1 MRNFI
6 IISLLLLISCF
17 ATVAQTRDTCV
28 ISNVSFK
35 VNTDTPIKDSDYEK
49 FITKDIQYLNEHKS
63 ELKSIELI
71 GTASPEGPYKLNKEL
86 AIKRS
91 KVISGMIDSTLI
103 SLTHIRTIDEDYEG
117 LYKLVSQSND
127 PDKYKILNILD
138 NSEHIKRDL
147 IKLGVWRRLIN
158 NYFSQLRNVKVKM
171 NFIIPVPIVDTVYI
185 KDTLYIHDTLYVHD
199 TIYKIPPYKKY
210 PILSIKTNLIEDII
224 GAPNVHAELYT
235 YVWNLSLEFEYS
247 FPWWK
252 NDNRHFYYQALNGA
266 VGVRK
271 YFNNNYDKW
280 YVGLYGNT
288 GYYDFATKK
297 DNGWQGEERGAG
309 LSVGRV
315 WRKGNWR
322 FEAFA
327 RGGWLNSNYDTY
339 HAGEPFEGKYYY
351 DWWKRN
357 EDFVPRRFTLNYFGV
372 TMIGFNITYDII
384 RIRRYEIPE

>member
-1 MRNFI
+1 MQKC
-6 IISLLLLISCF
+6 LLVLFLMCLCLFGWS
-17 ATVAQTRDTCV
+17 QPRDTV
-28 ISNVSFK
+28 INTTLYFK
-35 VNTDTPIKDSDYEK
+35 VNTAEFIEDDNYNK
-49 FITKDIQYLNEHKS
+49 FIQEQLPFIQEHRKN
-63 ELKSIELI
+63 LKHIKL
-71 GTASPEGPYKLNKEL
+71 TAAASPEGSYSRNREL
-86 AIKRS
+86 ARMRAESINEILDLDE
-91 KVISGMIDSTLI
+91 VVTIS
-103 SLTHIRTIDEDYEG
+103 EDYNG
-117 LYKLVSQSND
+117 LYDLIESSDEPWKNQIL
-127 PDKYKILNILD
+127 KILSTSGNVK
-138 NSEHIKRDL
+138 HDL
-147 IKLGVWRRLIN
+147 INSGHWWRLKQYYFPKLRKIDIKLH
-158 NYFSQLRNVKVKM
+158 FLTPT
-171 NFIIPVPIVDTVYI
+171 IIKTTEI
-185 KDTLYIHDTLYVHD
+185 DTLYIHDTLYVHD

-252 NDNRHFYYQALNGA
+252 NDGRHFYYQALNGA

-280 YVGLYGNT
+280 YVGVYGNT
-288 GYYDFATKK
+288 GYYDFTTKK

-309 LSVGRV
+309 LSAGRV

-322 FEAFA
+322 FEAFV